1 MAKIKKNKQSLP
13 LRGKNNLRALIRSFN
28 IPRAA
33 RATRVAR
40 KHLAV
45 FLAVAFSVATL
56 ASAILPKNQIQTLK
70 EKLVRNSSDFE
81 AHLELAQKFLKNN
94 QFKEAEQT
102 LRLAQKIPQN
112 NLSVLGQQTSQ
123 KLEELWQQKHYS
135 DPQDIRRLI
144 AAWEKIVKEK
154 PNYRDG
160 WLQLAILH
168 YKLYENDKAKESL
181 QKALYIDPNYEPAE
195 ELEKILGE

>member
-1 MAKIKKNKQSLP
+1 MAKIKKNKRSLP

-33 RATRVAR
+33 RATRPAR

-56 ASAILPKNQIQTLK
+56 ASAILPKNQIQALK
-70 EKLVRNSSDFE
+70 ERLIRNPDDFQ
-81 AHLELAQKFLKNN
+81 AHLDLAQKFLTNN
-94 QFKEAEQT
+94 QLAEAEQS
-102 LRLAQKIPQN
+102 LRLAQEIPQN
-112 NLSVLGQQTSQ
+112 NPSVLGQQTSQ

-135 DPQDIRRLI
+135 DPEDIRRLI
-144 AAWEKIVKEK
+144 AIWEKVVEEK

-181 QKALYIDPNYEPAE
+181 QKALFIDPNYEPAK
-195 ELEKILGE
+195 ELEKILVK